1 MAGSCRHLG
10 LCYAP
15 WHKCRRALQLCL
27 NAHCSGKWYILL
39 YNYIIILCLFIINI
53 TNYDSIIIMNNIV
66 PLHDV
71 KQDVRQWDPT
81 HAKLLDFTLLILR
94 TSSLVFGWSPPQHI
108 ILNSAFFKLAEE
120 RGGDWEGGRGRR
132 RRVRKRRRR
141 RGRRRRSCTG
151 CTFVKI

>member
-39 YNYIIILCLFIINI
+39 HNLIILCLFIINI
-53 TNYDSIIIMNNIV
+53 TNYDSIYYYEQYRTT
-66 PLHDV
+66 PWC
-71 KQDVRQWDPT
+71 KTGCETVRPNPWK
-81 HAKLLDFTLLILR
+81 KLLDFTLLILR

-108 ILNSAFFKLAEE
+108 ILNSDFFKLAEE

-132 RRVRKRRRR
+132 RRVRRRRR